1 MTSPITASTPGA
13 TTGYTDTLGV
23 EVLVG
28 DTVTITAWGAPVRLT
43 DTGRRATVTGVN
55 RAGNLTLD
63 GGPLHAHDP
72 IANGRGVRPGYV
84 TVARRDGAPGHEGNR

>member
-1 MTSPITASTPGA
+1 M
-13 TTGYTDTLGV
+13 TTGHTDSLGV
-23 EVLVG
+23 EILVG
-28 DTVTITAWGAPVRLT
+28 DTVTVASWGSPVRLT

-63 GGPLHAHDP
+63 THDNSADP

-84 TVARRDGAPGHEGNR
+84 LVARRDGAQGHEGNA